1 MLEGLYK
8 EWGDLAKQEA
18 ADQWLTCRSQGPERV
33 LVEGESLLESVSS
46 HLLVEHVTT
55 REVQCGTVVLI
66 VRHQSEIQPSR
77 HLPHFARPLS
87 HHYLLES

>member
-1 MLEGLYK
+1 MGRSSQTR
-8 EWGDLAKQEA
+8 GGR
-18 ADQWLTCRSQGPERV
+18 QWLTCRSQGPEGV

-66 VRHQSEIQPSR
+66 VRHQSEIQASR
-77 HLPHFARPLS
+77 HLPHLARPLS
-87 HHYLLES
+87 HHCLLQS